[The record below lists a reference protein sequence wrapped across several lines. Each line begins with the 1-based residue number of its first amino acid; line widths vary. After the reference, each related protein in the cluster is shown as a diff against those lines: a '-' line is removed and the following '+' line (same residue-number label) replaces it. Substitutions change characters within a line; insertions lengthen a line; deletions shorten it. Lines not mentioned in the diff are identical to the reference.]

1 MNWRLIFHTLKNAR
15 TDVHHAIW
23 KMRLAQKEM
32 PGDSDAFRD
41 CADINQVLEKV
52 VVEIDKLLSRGHAA
66 RRNSLNHRQAEEF
79 ALKAQLAKARQAV
92 AEALKDIP
100 DGPSHK

>member
-32 PGDSDAFRD
+32 PGDSDASRD
-41 CADINQVLEKV
+41 CAEINRVLEQAV
-52 VVEIDKLLSRGHAA
+52 AEIDKLLSRGHAA
-66 RRNSLNHRQAEEF
+66 RRNSLNHRQAEDL

-92 AEALKDIP
+92 ADALKDVP
-100 DGPSHK
+100 TGPSDK